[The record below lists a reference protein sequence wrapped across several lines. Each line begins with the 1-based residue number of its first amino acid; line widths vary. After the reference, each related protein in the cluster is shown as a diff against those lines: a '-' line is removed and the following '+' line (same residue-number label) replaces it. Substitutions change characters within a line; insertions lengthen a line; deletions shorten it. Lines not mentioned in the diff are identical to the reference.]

1 MPASERSKKK
11 IIYDKEQSRKGYE
24 NRVAKRKNKLLMEKK
39 EDVLEKKQYVV
50 EKKEYVVEKKEYE
63 KRWTQFE
70 LEKAKELFLREKTK
84 KKLNAFE
91 DQLVKKIKKPE
102 HPLVGPLW
110 RTYRSLKKDSVIKK
124 DNKKKDINRR
134 QDVVVHKLIFK
145 VTRNNIFITVM
156 DPLGRYVF
164 YSSGGLDYFFL
175 RKRTVA
181 VANIL
186 LGENLGVEL
195 RSKFIQALDLE
206 FHGLPFK
213 SHRLSL
219 IKGLVSS
226 KIFIRDIIDKTPIS
240 HNGCDRRKKKR
251 KKFKKRS

>member
-1 MPASERSKKK
+1 MFSKLKNLIFFSKLPATKKK
-11 IIYDKEQSRKGYE
+11 KSEYDKSQSRLGFAG
-24 NRVAKRKNKLLMEKK
+24 RVRVKREKELEEKKK
-39 EDVLEKKQYVV
+39 EDMSL
-50 EKKEYVVEKKEYE
+50 
-63 KRWTQFE
+63 KRRF
-70 LEKAKELFLREKTK
+70 KSTK
-84 KKLNAFE
+84 V
-91 DQLVKKIKKPE
+91 VKKIVTPKKI
-102 HPLVGPLW
+102 V
-110 RTYRSLKKDSVIKK
+110 
-124 DNKKKDINRR
+124 RR

-195 RSKFIQALDLE
+195 RSKFIHALDLE

-226 KIFIRDIIDKTPIS
+226 KMFIRDIIDKTPIS
-240 HNGCDRRKKKR
+240 HNGCDRKKKKR